1 MIKIQNTQKTYRRF
15 KLSIETLTINKGES
29 FGLVGNNGAG
39 KSTLFN
45 LILDLIKASNGNI
58 LSKEEDVSKT
68 EEWKIYTASYL
79 NEGFLIDFLSP
90 KEYFE
95 FIGKLHNKN
104 SEDIKEIVEKYKDFL
119 PEDFLQ
125 IKKYIRDLSAGNKVK
140 VGIVATFIGN
150 PEILILD
157 EPFAHLDPR
166 SQIQLKNIL
175 NELNAERKVTLLISS
190 HDLNHITEVCK
201 RISILEDGE
210 IIKDFETNENT
221 LEELEHYFSV

>member
-1 MIKIQNTQKTYRRF
+1 MIKIQNILKTYSRF
-15 KLSIETLTINKGES
+15 KLTVEELTINKGES

-45 LILDLIKASNGNI
+45 LILDLIKASSGNI
-58 LSKEEDVSKT
+58 LSKEEDVSKS
-68 EEWKIYTASYL
+68 EEWKNYTASYL

-125 IKKYIRDLSAGNKVK
+125 IKKYIIDLSSGKK
-140 VGIVATFIGN
+140 VGIIATLIGN

-166 SQIQLKNIL
+166 SQIQLRNIL
-175 NELNAERKVTLLISS
+175 NELNAEKKVTLLISS

-210 IIKDFETNENT
+210 IIKDIETNENT
-221 LEELEHYFSV
+221 LKELEQYFSV